1 VGSRPF
7 ATGVSLALYAF
18 RNSAGDHG
26 RAPLGAGALVR
37 AAGRLRG
44 LFREFF

>member
-1 VGSRPF
+1 VGE
-7 ATGVSLALYAF
+7 
-18 RNSAGDHG
+18 
-26 RAPLGAGALVR
+26 RAAIGGGALVR

>member
-1 VGSRPF
+1 V
-7 ATGVSLALYAF
+7 LYGC
-18 RNSAGDHG
+18 RNSMGDAS